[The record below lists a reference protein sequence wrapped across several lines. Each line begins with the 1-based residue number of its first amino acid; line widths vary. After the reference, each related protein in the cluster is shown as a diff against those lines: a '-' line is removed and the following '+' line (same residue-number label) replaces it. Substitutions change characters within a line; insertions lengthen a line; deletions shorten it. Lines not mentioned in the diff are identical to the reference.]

1 MATIRKRTNGL
12 LELRYIDAD
21 NERRSIYLPKG
32 TTKLVAEATCTK
44 VDHIV
49 TRQKLGSEPDRPV
62 AEWLAALPD
71 AFYSKLVKAGL
82 APLRTQPELVEPTEP
97 VNTCPTLKE
106 WTDRYIGKH
115 SAKSGTMDQIKVA
128 AAHLL
133 EHFGNDRRINTI
145 TAGDA
150 EDYRKWLKKSGNR
163 RSDHSTGLAE
173 ATLRRYIGRSKQ
185 LFRSAVKHEL
195 IDRNPFAEEASA
207 VHANSERMIL
217 VPSEWVERCIRTAP
231 CEDWR
236 IILAFARYGGMRCH
250 ECLIQRWEDIDI
262 ANNRM
267 TIRSNKTPPIRNC
280 PIFPE
285 LRPHLLRAREMAPAG
300 AEFVQTRYSATN
312 NIRTTLN
319 RIIIKAGLVP
329 WQKPMQNMRATRET
343 ELMARYP
350 VKDVTSWL
358 GNSPAVALKHYAML
372 MPASF
377 DLAVKNGANLPGL
390 TADIGTEKV
399 PHNIP
404 QTFAETARQAK
415 TETNR
420 NAENPGNFAVCRSTS
435 AAVTLENYPA
445 RVRNTTKTAEKTD
458 CLENSTPEYTP
469 KYLLDWLKQHL
480 DRQQL
485 VELAEELQQHLDQP
499 RPAVPAVSTSARQH
513 TERQSKANSKQNR
526 QNR

>member
-12 LELRYIDAD
+12 LELRYIDAG

-32 TTKLVAEATCTK
+32 TTKLVAETTCTK

-62 AEWLAALPD
+62 AGWLAGLPD

-82 APLRTQPELVEPTEP
+82 APPRTQPEPAEPAEL

-115 SAKSGTMDQIKVA
+115 SAKPGTMNNLRHA
-128 AAHLL
+128 AQHLL
-133 EHFGNDRRINTI
+133 EYFGTDRRIDTI

-150 EDYRKWLKKSGNR
+150 EDYRKWLKKSGNQR
-163 RSDHSTGLAE
+163 RDHGTGLAE

-185 LFRSAVKHEL
+185 FFRSAVKHEL
-195 IDRNPFAEEASA
+195 IARNPFAEEASM
-207 VHANSERMIL
+207 VHGNKERMVL
-217 VPSEWVERCIRTAP
+217 VPSEWVERCIKAAP

-236 IILAFARYGGMRCH
+236 IILAFARYAGMRSH
-250 ECLIQRWEDIDI
+250 ECRIQRWEDIDI

-267 TIRSNKTPPIRNC
+267 TIRSNKTPPVRVC

-300 AEFVQTRYSATN
+300 AEFVQTRYNAEDN
-312 NIRTTLN
+312 VLTTLN
-319 RIIIKAGLVP
+319 KIITKAGLIP
-329 WQKPMQNMRATRET
+329 WQKPLQNMRATRET

-358 GNSPAVALKHYAML
+358 GNNPAVALKHYAMT

-377 DLAVKNGANLPGL
+377 ERAVTDGANLPGL
-390 TADIGTEKV
+390 TADTEPKQVPQKV

-404 QTFAETARQAK
+404 QTYPETAGQQQTGK
-415 TETNR
+415 TPTR
-420 NAENPGNFAVCRSTS
+420 KNPGNFAYRRLVS
-435 AAVTLENYPA
+435 ACVAPPDYPEQDSNL
-445 RVRNTTKTAEKTD
+445 RPTD
-458 CLENSTPEYTP
+458 
-469 KYLLDWLKQHL
+469 
-480 DRQQL
+480 
-485 VELAEELQQHLDQP
+485 
-499 RPAVPAVSTSARQH
+499 
-513 TERQSKANSKQNR
+513 
-526 QNR
+526 